1 MKLSIAIIDY
11 GLGNIQSAKK
21 SIEKVILDNNVEGD
35 VYFASD
41 FKLLEKSTHIIL
53 PGQGAF
59 ESCIKGLKN
68 LEGMIDELNKQIIYK
83 KKPILGICV
92 GMQLLANRSFENGI
106 NEGLGWIEGS
116 IEKVPNGKLSLP
128 HMGWNDLIKKSNH
141 KVLDNINNDDHFY
154 FVHSYYFKTI
164 NNENIVATANYGI
177 NFPAIVAKE
186 NILGVQFHPEKSS
199 SSGLKMLTNFIN
211 I

>member
-21 SIEKVILDNNVEGD
+21 SLEKIVEENNIKGEVYFVSDYKMLDN
-35 VYFASD
+35 
-41 FKLLEKSTHIIL
+41 STHIIL

-59 ESCIKGLKN
+59 QSCINGLIG
-68 LEGMIDELNKQIIYK
+68 LEGMVEELTKQVISK
-83 KKPILGICV
+83 KKPLLGICV
-92 GMQLLANRSFENGI
+92 GMQLLADKSVENGI
-106 NEGLGWIEGS
+106 HKGLGWIEGS
-116 IEKVPNGKLSLP
+116 IEKVPNGSLPLP
-128 HMGWNDLIKKSNH
+128 HMGWNDIKKQTEHKILKNISN
-141 KVLDNINNDDHFY
+141 KEDFY
-154 FVHSYYFKTI
+154 FVHSYYFKTT
-164 NNENIVATANYGI
+164 NNENIIATTNYGT

-199 SSGLKMLTNFIN
+199 NSGLKMLTNFIK

>member
-128 HMGWNDLIKKSNH
+128 HMGWNDLTKQSSH

-164 NNENIVATANYGI
+164 NNENIIATANYGI

-199 SSGLKMLTNFIN
+199 SSGLKMLTNIIN

>member
-128 HMGWNDLIKKSNH
+128 HMGWNDLTKQSSH

-164 NNENIVATANYGI
+164 NNENIIATANYGI

>member
-59 ESCIKGLKN
+59 ESCVKGLKN

-128 HMGWNDLIKKSNH
+128 HMGWNDLTKQSSH

-164 NNENIVATANYGI
+164 NNENIIATANYGI

>member
-21 SIEKVILDNNVEGD
+21 SIEKVILDNNVKGD

-59 ESCIKGLKN
+59 ESCVKGLKN
-68 LEGMIDELNKQIIYK
+68 LEGMLDELNKQIIYK

-128 HMGWNDLIKKSNH
+128 HMGWNDLTKQSSH

-164 NNENIVATANYGI
+164 NNENIIATANYGI

>member
-11 GLGNIQSAKK
+11 GLGNIQSAKN

-59 ESCIKGLKN
+59 ESCVKGLKN

-128 HMGWNDLIKKSNH
+128 HMGWNDLIKQSSH

-164 NNENIVATANYGI
+164 NNENIIATANYGI

>member
-21 SIEKVILDNNVEGD
+21 SIEKVILDNNVKGD

-116 IEKVPNGKLSLP
+116 IEKVPNRKLSLP
-128 HMGWNDLIKKSNH
+128 HMGWNDLIKQSSH

-164 NNENIVATANYGI
+164 NNENIIATANYGI

>member
-11 GLGNIQSAKK
+11 GLGNIQSAKN

-128 HMGWNDLIKKSNH
+128 HIGWNDLTKQSSH

-154 FVHSYYFKTI
+154 FVHSYFFKTI
-164 NNENIVATANYGI
+164 NNENIIATANYGI
-177 NFPAIVAKE
+177 NFPSFGETKDTVSKGKGEE
-186 NILGVQFHPEKSS
+186 NL
-199 SSGLKMLTNFIN
+199 
-211 I
+211 